1 MITNNIYKFQLLEIK
16 VTNSMN
22 DSIDIILEYLINLMI
37 LTCPSNH
44 TSQFW
49 KSFWTIKS
57 YDYSTL
63 MELGF
68 PSDFTKK
75 AELFKSLFIKYWT
88 PINNGNILPFEL
100 FLKTDQFFSNA
111 TFAGVNMLKLLWKV
125 DSKEAW

>member
-1 MITNNIYKFQLLEIK
+1 
-16 VTNSMN
+16 MN

-37 LTCPSNH
+37 LTCPSKH

-49 KSFWTIKS
+49 KS

-63 MELGF
+63 MEPGF

-88 PINNGNILPFEL
+88 SINNGNILLFEL

-111 TFAGVNMLKLLWKV
+111 TFAGVDMLKLLWKV